1 VAELG
6 GQIFRRPV
14 RQPFETWQVGA
25 VRLPMWL
32 RSGGDPFRPWIALC
46 LNLDSGKVVAA
57 EPGAEEEVPSLL
69 ERALA
74 EGGREWRTRPARV
87 QVAEVAWAQALDD
100 LLSPQGVAVETR
112 PEVPELS
119 QILARLSH
127 RAAPDDPRPGPL
139 TGEGVTLEGLAA
151 FARAAAD
158 FLAAAGWRH
167 LNHEDVV
174 RIEAPDVEAA
184 LRGFVVVHQGGRS
197 APELRFLPD
206 LAAVPWVEDVSPD
219 RELDDEDGDQ
229 DDDEEDEGQGEAG
242 EWTVELLKPWE
253 APVEDGDLWERHG
266 LPWAG
271 DGFIPV
277 AGFWQGED
285 FRRPDHR
292 QLALFEGLLAA
303 LAATAEEDLD
313 SGRWEKGV
321 ATAGGP
327 LEIVLSLPE
336 LLEPAEELP
345 AGPSEIWRLL
355 ERSMRDMRKR
365 LAGGVDPDLEEG
377 DLLFLPDAGTSGE
390 PETPEDTPE
399 RQAEALL
406 DRAYAARG
414 RRAVL
419 LAREALEAWPD
430 CADAYN
436 LLARRAPDSESAARL
451 YELGVAAGERALGP
465 AAFAEA
471 AGHFW
476 GVLETRPYMRA
487 RQGLADSLVE
497 MKRLAEAAEHFAAM
511 LVLNP
516 NDNQGIRH
524 TLVNVLIGLDRDA
537 EAWELVGRYPDDRW
551 ALLEYPRALLWFRR
565 EGDSVAARR
574 ALKRAVQSNRFVP
587 GMLLQSRDLPPP
599 SPYYSPGREEE
610 AVLYRVLSWETWTET
625 ADALGWLRQRTAPPR
640 KPAGKGKGKKRKK
653 KGR

>member
-1 VAELG
+1 MAEPG
-6 GQIFRRPV
+6 GQIFPGRPV

-25 VRLPMWL
+25 ARLPMWL
-32 RSGGDPFRPWIALC
+32 PRSGGDPFRPWIALC

-69 ERALA
+69 EKVLA
-74 EGGREWRTRPARV
+74 EAGRTWRTRPARV
-87 QVAEVAWAQALDD
+87 EVAEVAWAQALED

-112 PEVPELS
+112 SALPELNE
-119 QILARLSH
+119 ILARLSH

-151 FARAAAD
+151 FARAAAG

-167 LNHEDVV
+167 LSQEDLV
-174 RIEAPDVEAA
+174 RIEAPDVDAD
-184 LRGFVVVHQGGRS
+184 LRRFFVVHQGGRS
-197 APELRFLPD
+197 APDLRFLADPE
-206 LAAVPWVEDVSPD
+206 AVPWEEEEVWPD
-219 RELDDEDGDQ
+219 YEPDDED
-229 DDDEEDEGQGEAG
+229 DDEDDEGLGDAG

-253 APVEDGDLWERHG
+253 APQEDGDLWERHG

-271 DGFIPV
+271 DGYIPV
-277 AGFWQGED
+277 AGFWLGED

-313 SGRWEKGV
+313 SGRWEKRV

-327 LEIVLSLPE
+327 LGIVLSLPD

-345 AGPSEIWRLL
+345 VGPPVIWRLL
-355 ERSMRDMRKR
+355 ERSLRDLRKR
-365 LAGGVDPDLEEG
+365 LAGGADLDLEEG
-377 DLLFLPDAGTSGE
+377 ELLFLPDAGTPAD
-390 PETPEDTPE
+390 PETPEG
-399 RQAEALL
+399 RAEAVL
-406 DRAYAARG
+406 DRAYAAGG

-419 LAREALEAWPD
+419 LAREALEIWPD

-436 LLARRAPDSESAARL
+436 LLAVRAPDPESAARL

-465 AAFAEA
+465 VAFAEA

-487 RQGLADSLVE
+487 REGLAESLVE
-497 MKRLAEAAEHFAAM
+497 MKRFAEAAEHFAAM
-511 LVLNP
+511 LRLNP

-537 EAWELVGRYPDDRW
+537 EAWELAGLYPEDDG
-551 ALLEYPRALLWFRR
+551 ALLEYPRALLRFRR
-565 EGDSVAARR
+565 EGDSVEARR
-574 ALKRAVQSNRFVP
+574 ALKRAVKSNRFVP
-587 GMLLQSRDLPPP
+587 GLLLQTRDLPPP
-599 SPYYSPGREEE
+599 GPFFAPGREEE
-610 AVLYRVLSWETWTET
+610 AALYRVLSGGETWTGT
-625 ADALGWLRQRTAPPR
+625 AGALGWLRQRTAPPP
-640 KPAGKGKGKKRKK
+640 KPGKKGKAKKRKK

>member
-1 VAELG
+1 MAEPG
-6 GQIFRRPV
+6 RQIFPLAV
-14 RQPFETWQVGA
+14 KQPFETWQVGA

-32 RSGGDPFRPWIALC
+32 PRSGGDPFRPWIALC
-46 LNLDSGKVVAA
+46 LNLDSGKLVAA

-74 EGGREWRTRPARV
+74 EAGRKWRTRPARV
-87 QVAEVAWAQALDD
+87 EVAEVAWAQSLDD

-112 PEVPELS
+112 SAVPELS
-119 QILARLSH
+119 EILARLSH

-151 FARAAAD
+151 FARAAAG

-167 LNHEDVV
+167 LNHEDLV
-174 RIEAPDVEAA
+174 RIEAPELDAA
-184 LRGFVVVHQGGRS
+184 LREFVVVHEGGRS
-197 APELRFLPD
+197 APELRFLADPE
-206 LAAVPWVEDVSPD
+206 AVPWKEEDVWPD
-219 RELDDEDGDQ
+219 EELDED
-229 DDDEEDEGQGEAG
+229 DEGQWEAG

-253 APVEDGDLWERHG
+253 APVEDGDLWERRG

-271 DGFIPV
+271 DRFIPV

-292 QLALFEGLLAA
+292 QLALFEGLLSA

-313 SGRWEKGV
+313 SGRWEKRV

-327 LEIVLSLPE
+327 LRIVLSLPE

-365 LAGGVDPDLEEG
+365 LAGGGDLDLEEG
-377 DLLFLPDAGTSGE
+377 ELLFLPDAGTSGE

-399 RQAEALL
+399 RQAEAVL
-406 DRAYAARG
+406 DRAHAARG

-419 LAREALEAWPD
+419 LAREALEIWPD

-436 LLARRAPDSESAARL
+436 LLARRAPDPESAARL
-451 YELGVAAGERALGP
+451 FELGVAAGERALGP

-476 GVLETRPYMRA
+476 GVLENRPYMRA
-487 RQGLADSLVE
+487 RQGLAESLEE

-511 LVLNP
+511 LRLNP
-516 NDNQGIRH
+516 DDNQGIRH
-524 TLVNVLIGLDRDA
+524 SLVNVLIVLDRDA
-537 EAWELVGRYPDDRW
+537 EAWELTGRYPEDSW
-551 ALLEYPRALLWFRR
+551 ALLEYPRALLRFRR
-565 EGDSVAARR
+565 EGDSLEARR
-574 ALKRAVQSNRFVP
+574 ALKRALQSNRFVP
-587 GMLLQSRDLPPP
+587 GLLLQTRGLPPP
-599 SPYYSPGREEE
+599 RPYFSPGREEE
-610 AVLYRVLSWETWTET
+610 AVLYRVLSWETWTGT
-625 ADALGWLRQRTAPPR
+625 AGALGWLRQRTAPPR